1 MQAAGST
8 AQLTGVCYACSAR
21 RQVSF
26 ASVHQRRRR
35 RARLDSP
42 IQTHVFEAARNDAGV
57 ANESNH
63 LQLAA
68 TIGTPAQIN
77 SEYPLQS
84 RHPTHW
90 RSAHI
95 GRGAIGAARFARELG
110 PCHDARYEI
119 GTCESSPSVSTLKDI
134 SLLIPIHYRLSDFLR
149 RHQGGEVGV
158 CAGYNWKHRGV
169 ANPQALNTPDAAGR
183 VGD

>member
-1 MQAAGST
+1 MRVVEQVTGVTSKAPGAGVGLGQLVEAT
-8 AQLTGVCYACSAR
+8 LRVGLQVEGFLENDAHGAVLDVVEVQCTLTGN
-21 RQVSF
+21 
-26 ASVHQRRRR
+26 
-35 RARLDSP
+35 
-42 IQTHVFEAARNDAGV
+42 FEAC
-57 ANESNH
+57 
-63 LQLAA
+63 
-68 TIGTPAQIN
+68 
-77 SEYPLQS
+77 
-84 RHPTHW
+84 
-90 RSAHI
+90 
-95 GRGAIGAARFARELG
+95 GA
-110 PCHDARYEI
+110 DVRYEI